1 MVQPLAAEFVLLE
14 LQKLL
19 LFGFD
24 MPLKIQDALVNAFV
38 VLNSIYILLGLFL
51 FQIDLRWKD

>member
-38 VLNSIYILLGLFL
+38 VLNSI
-51 FQIDLRWKD
+51 